1 MGLNYSQ
8 KHLLATARHSKKHT
22 RRAER
27 LRFYA
32 FLTGIL
38 SLLISIVHFYVSIGE

>member
-8 KHLLATARHSKKHT
+8 KHLLSTARHSKKHT
-22 RRAER
+22 KRAER
-27 LRFYA
+27 IRMYA

-38 SLLISIVHFYVSIGE
+38 SMLISLVHLIVSVRP